1 MSTPFRR
8 NWIMREEPPW
18 MGFDVVFAQSLGP
31 VWLSLSPELYSP
43 PASSVCGISQA
54 RILERIPFS
63 RESSQPRD
71 QTWVSCNCRQVV
83 YHWDTRE
90 VHEWDEC
97 SYKRP
102 QRALQSSFCHV
113 RTQWEVSSL
122 QPERTWPCWYLDL
135 GLPAS
140 RTERNSIDFCGL

>member
-71 QTWVSCNCRQVV
+71 QTWVSCNCRQVL
-83 YHWDTRE
+83 YHWATRE

-97 SYKRP
+97 SYKRDP
-102 QRALQSSFCHV
+102 RELSRALSTMWGHNEKSAVCNLKEPDHADTSTLDF
-113 RTQWEVSSL
+113 
-122 QPERTWPCWYLDL
+122 QPPELREI
-135 GLPAS
+135 A
-140 RTERNSIDFCGL
+140 